1 MIIMA
6 KKYDFRPDKSRS
18 NLLSHLVLTKK
29 QQLSVL
35 KWGLYAL
42 LLILLSVVQDVLLSQ
57 VRILGATTEL
67 VPCAIFL
74 ISILEGGEA
83 GSIFSLAG
91 GLFYLFSGTAPGSY
105 AMAAITFLSVGA
117 CLFRQAFLRENFFS
131 AGVCTA
137 IAMVVYEMLMF
148 VFGLFFR
155 LTLFPRIWGF
165 LLTAVLSL
173 LIVPILYPVMKAIN
187 AIGDQTWKK

>member
-1 MIIMA
+1 MA
-6 KKYDFRPDKSRS
+6 KKYDFRPDKPKG

-42 LLILLSVVQDVLLSQ
+42 LLIVISVVQDVLLSQ
-57 VRILGATTEL
+57 VRIFGATTDL
-67 VPCAIFL
+67 LPCAIFL

-131 AGVCTA
+131 AAVCTA
-137 IAMVVYEMLMF
+137 LATVVYEALMF
-148 VFGLFFR
+148 AFGLFFG
-155 LTLFPRIWGF
+155 LTLFSRLWGF
-165 LLTAVLSL
+165 CLTAILSL
-173 LIVPILYPVMKAIN
+173 LIVPILYPVLKAIH